1 MLDCRIVKT
10 RRDVGIDVAFC
21 AAPGARLGLAGA
33 SGAGKSTVLSCV
45 AGLEAADG
53 GHVRFG
59 TQQWFPPFQPAYR
72 RTVGYLTQRERL
84 FPHLTV
90 GENIVFGLNRREQR
104 TAAAWI
110 DEIRTR
116 LKLDTLWAHAPDTL
130 SGGQIRRVALARTL
144 CRRPPLLLLD
154 EPFTGLDRPT
164 VEEMMSLLLDWQ
176 AQLSFT
182 LVLVDHDATV
192 LGRLCTDQITLVGGR
207 IRPPGVAAAGDA
219 D

>member
-10 RRDVGIDVAFC
+10 RRDAGIDVAFC
-21 AAPGARLGLAGA
+21 APPGTRLGLAGA

-59 TQQWFPPFQPAYR
+59 AQQWFPPFQPAHR

-90 GENIVFGLNRREQR
+90 GENVVFGLHRREQR
-104 TAAAWI
+104 AATAWI
-110 DEIRTR
+110 DELRVR
-116 LKLDTLWAHAPDTL
+116 LKLDALWALAPDTL

-164 VEEMMSLLLDWQ
+164 VEEMISVLLDWQ
-176 AQLSFT
+176 MQQSFT
-182 LVLVDHDATV
+182 LVLADHDATV
-192 LGRLCTDQITLVGGR
+192 LRRLCTDQIMLVAGR
-207 IRPPGVAAAGDA
+207 IDPHGTAAAGGA